1 MEIVT
6 RDKEKYNRK
15 DIKRRR
21 GLSGIPCIE
30 TKKSTTAKAS
40 NKDELNRTK
49 HT

>member
-6 RDKEKYNRK
+6 RDKDKYNHK

-21 GLSGIPCIE
+21 GLSGKPCIE
-30 TKKSTTAKAS
+30 TKKSTTVKAS
-40 NKDELNRTK
+40 NEDKLNRTK